1 MTVTG
6 TMTGTAGMVRTI
18 AGATGMMGMVRTM
31 AGATGMMGMV
41 RTMAGATRMM
51 GMVRTM
57 AGALNVMH
65 VVDNSLRLGSI
76 SCILLRIHE
85 RSHSNKGD
93 CDEMFH
99 VI

>member
-1 MTVTG
+1 MVAVVTVMG

-18 AGATGMMGMVRTM
+18 AGATGMVGMVRTM
-31 AGATGMMGMV
+31 AGETGMV
-41 RTMAGATRMM
+41 

-65 VVDNSLRLGSI
+65 VVNNSLRLGSI
-76 SCILLRIHE
+76 SGILLRIHE